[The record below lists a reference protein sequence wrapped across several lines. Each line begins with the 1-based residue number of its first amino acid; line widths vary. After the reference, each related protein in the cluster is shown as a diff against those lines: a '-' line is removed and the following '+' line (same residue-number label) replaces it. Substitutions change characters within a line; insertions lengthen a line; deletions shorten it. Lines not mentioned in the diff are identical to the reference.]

1 MRLNTA
7 PYEVKWVN
15 EFEAYQITGP
25 GIIEE
30 ITRDSRFSAEQLA
43 HCMSLCYLAGK
54 ADLRDE
60 LMTGD

>member
-25 GIIEE
+25 GITTET
-30 ITRDSRFSAEQLA
+30 TRDSRFAAEQLA
-43 HCMSLCYLAGK
+43 RAMSLAYKAG
-54 ADLRDE
+54 ADNILRAE
-60 LMTGD
+60 ENR